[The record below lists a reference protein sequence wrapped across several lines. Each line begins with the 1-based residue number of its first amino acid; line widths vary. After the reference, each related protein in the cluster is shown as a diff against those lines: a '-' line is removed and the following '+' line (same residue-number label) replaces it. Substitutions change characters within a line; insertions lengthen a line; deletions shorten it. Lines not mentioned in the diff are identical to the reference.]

1 MSRVYGKPP
10 VVSMEELGLTLGEL
24 GVDPVEELARYGA
37 QLVMTSYLEA
47 EVTELLGRGWYGRGE
62 DGRGYRNGRR
72 ARKVTCGSGEI
83 DLDYPKVRATREP
96 FRSAVLE
103 AWQRKSQTV
112 LGILPS
118 LYLEGLSTRDVKRAM
133 KPLWKESGLSRSS
146 VSRANQQ
153 LKEAFHRWRRR
164 DLSGEDVMYVFLD
177 GHYQAVRFGVKD
189 KEALL
194 IAHGYR
200 WDGSPV
206 LLGVSLG
213 VRESKTSWKLALDDL
228 VGRGLKEPLLVV
240 SDGCPGLIG
249 AVKATWPEIHRQR
262 CVVHRKKNV
271 LERVPKNDHA
281 VVNRALNRIF
291 YAPSLDEALQ
301 AAEEF
306 VNRYGDC
313 YPSAC
318 EVLGTD
324 LEDCLTFFRFPPR
337 HWKRLRTS
345 NGLERTFREVKRR
358 TRVIG
363 RFPTEMS
370 ALSLVWCVID
380 EQSGKWR
387 GMPVTPAI
395 IKAIEEGGRSL
406 KEKPILVRGFEEL
419 LAA

>member
-1 MSRVYGKPP
+1 MSGVCGKPP
-10 VVSMEELGLTLGEL
+10 VLSMEELGLRLGEL

-37 QLVMTSYLEA
+37 RLVMASYLEA
-47 EVTELLGRGWYGRGE
+47 EVVELLGLGWYERGE
-62 DGRGYRNGRR
+62 GRRGYRNGHRR
-72 ARKVTCGSGEI
+72 RKVTCGSGEI
-83 DLDYPKVRATREP
+83 EIDYPKVRETSEP
-96 FRSAVLE
+96 FRSGVLD
-103 AWQRKSQTV
+103 AWQRRSQTV

-133 KPLWKESGLSRSS
+133 RPLWKESGLSRSS

-164 DLSGEDVMYVFLD
+164 DLSGEDVMYLVLD
-177 GHYQAVRFGVKD
+177 GHYQAVRFGVKG
-189 KEALL
+189 KEAVLVVY
-194 IAHGYR
+194 GYR
-200 WDGSPV
+200 RDGSAV
-206 LLGVSLG
+206 LLGVWLG
-213 VRESKTSWKLALDDL
+213 VRESKVSWKLALDDL
-228 VGRGLKEPLLVV
+228 VARGLKAPLLVV
-240 SDGCPGLIG
+240 SDGNPGLIG

-262 CVVHRKKNV
+262 CVVHRKHNV
-271 LERVPKNDHA
+271 LERVPKGDRA
-281 VVNRALNRIF
+281 VINRALNRIF

-306 VNRYGDC
+306 ANRYGDC

-345 NGLERTFREVKRR
+345 NSLERTFREVRRR

-370 ALSLVWCVID
+370 ALSLVWCVMD
-380 EQSGKWR
+380 EQSDKWR
-387 GMPVTPAI
+387 GMRVTPAI
-395 IKAIEEGGRSL
+395 IKAIEEGDRSL
-406 KEKPILVRGFEEL
+406 REKPIVIRGFEEL